1 MFSLDANSR
10 DTGLDDSQFTRRGRA
25 KINDAASDK
34 WTAIGDAHV
43 DASVVS
49 KVGDAGYGAKRETSM
64 GGRQLLRIESLA
76 AGGFPAFEAFAVPRR
91 HARLNEIRFLFLFM
105 RLRGSIL
112 FRDPATAGNRGD

>member
-34 WTAIGDAHV
+34 WTPIGDAHA

-49 KVGDAGYGAKRETSM
+49 EVGDAGDGAKREASM
-64 GGRQLLRIESLA
+64 SGGQLLRIESLA
-76 AGGFPAFEAFAVPRR
+76 AGGLPAFEAFAVPRR
-91 HARLNEIRFLFLFM
+91 HARLNEIRSLFLFM

-112 FRDPATAGNRGD
+112 VRDPAAAGNRGD